1 MVVNV
6 PTYESKR
13 LEDNF
18 LMRRTACDFG
28 IPLLTNIN
36 LLKVFA
42 DAAHMHQEGQITGLD
57 AQTLFDHYQ
66 SETDDDAWT
75 NPTEFH

>member
-18 LMRRTACDFG
+18 LMRRTAVDFG
-28 IPLLTNIN
+28 IPLLTNMN
-36 LLKVFA
+36 LVKVFA
-42 DAAHMHQEGQITGLD
+42 DAASKHVKGELVGLD
-57 AQTLFDHYQ
+57 AQTLFEHYQ
-66 SETDDDAWT
+66 SETDEDAWT
-75 NPTEFH
+75 TPDEFH